1 MSSSGFSL
9 KDQLFNPGKVQGLA
23 RDLQRADPAF
33 DASAFTAEA
42 TAGLAARE
50 LKARIDW
57 ICSCLQRHLPADYP
71 QAVALILK
79 ALPPPLD
86 PTRTDDD
93 FGDFIYTPYG
103 EYIARYGCQAQH
115 LDLSLDALH
124 SLTRRF
130 SVEGPIRVFLKAF
143 PAQTLA
149 RLRQWQH
156 DSNYHV
162 RRLVSEGTRP
172 RLPWYLRLDLPLS
185 ETLPLLETLHAD
197 KTRFVTRSVANH
209 LNDISKTDPDTV
221 LATLQHWQQL
231 KRQQPAELTYIT
243 RHSLRSLIKQ
253 GYAGALQLLGYGQ
266 TPQLAQL
273 QLQAMQQTL
282 SIGDTLHFSLNLQA
296 QPEAPPQHL
305 LIDYW
310 IDFQRAGNTPGRKVF
325 KWKQLVL
332 QPGQALQLEKRH
344 AFKPMRTRR
353 LWPGVHRL
361 GLQVNGQ
368 AGPEIDFTLC
378 SERSDS

>member
-33 DASAFTAEA
+33 DAAAFAAEA

-71 QAVALILK
+71 QAVALMIK

-93 FGDFIYTPYG
+93 FGDFIYAPYG
-103 EYIARYGCQAQH
+103 EYIARYGCQTRY

-156 DSNYHV
+156 DPNYHV

-197 KTRFVTRSVANH
+197 PARFVTRSVANH
-209 LNDISKTDPDTV
+209 LNDISKTDPKAV
-221 LATLQHWQQL
+221 LKTLRHWQQL
-231 KRQQPAELTYIT
+231 QRQRPEELAYIT
-243 RHSLRSLIKQ
+243 RHGLRSLIKQ
-253 GYAGALQLLGYGQ
+253 GHAGALQLLGYGQ
-266 TPQLAQL
+266 APQLAQL
-273 QLQAMQQTL
+273 QLNSAQQSLAIGESL
-282 SIGDTLHFSLNLQA
+282 SFSLSLQA
-296 QPEAPPQHL
+296 SPEAPAQQL

-310 IDFQRAGNTPGRKVF
+310 IDFQRAGKTPGRKVF
-325 KWKQLVL
+325 KWKQLTL
-332 QPGQALQLEKRH
+332 QPGQTLQLQKQH
-344 AFKPMRTRR
+344 AFKPMSTRQ
-353 LWPGVHRL
+353 LWPGAHRL
-361 GLQVNGQ
+361 GLQLNGQ
-368 AGPEIDFTLC
+368 PGPVLDFDLL
-378 SERSDS
+378 S